1 LHYADGHADCG
12 CVFDM
17 PLPEL
22 DYFFGDD
29 DDALLR
35 VFCAVCAVLPDL
47 LSVCAY
53 DVPLVLSF
61 SVWLLALG

>member
-22 DYFFGDD
+22 DYCGDD

-61 SVWLLALG
+61 AFWLLALG